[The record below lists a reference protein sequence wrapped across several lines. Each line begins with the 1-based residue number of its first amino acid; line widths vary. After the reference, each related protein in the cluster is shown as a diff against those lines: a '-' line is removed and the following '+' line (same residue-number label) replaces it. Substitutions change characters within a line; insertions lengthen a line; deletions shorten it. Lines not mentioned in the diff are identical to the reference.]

1 MLCDADLELRSDVSA
16 YDCVSL
22 SEDQSNLVGLAALRV
37 SNAAKLRR
45 RKSLLPI
52 VSQAPIRDSAR
63 LVVQRASDRAR
74 QVQVAG
80 LPTIVLSPALMPII
94 SKLYSHECICAYTY

>member
-1 MLCDADLELRSDVSA
+1 MLCDAELELRSDGSA

-22 SEDQSNLVGLAALRV
+22 SEDQSSLVGLAALRV

-52 VSQAPIRDSAR
+52 VSQAAIKGSAM

-80 LPTIVLSPALMPII
+80 MPTTALNQALMPII
-94 SKLYSHECICAYTY
+94 HKLYSHECI